1 MNTCKKIMYL
11 LIVFLICSAI
21 LFAYKNIEQITM
33 VGLIVPDKRNVVVSN
48 FLNTASY
55 TLSLNETRVILAAIS
70 KIKKGMVLSSDQPL
84 VITCDD
90 FMETFELGSDYY
102 PRRVFHALV
111 DAVSGLMRN
120 VIKIYNTE
128 EDLAD
133 SKKNKYSG
141 SYTEYHWL
149 NSGTSY
155 DAKKREI
162 SLRFDDQIIPLISQ
176 LESCYTSYELKSV
189 STMKSAYSIRL
200 YQLLIQWRSVGF
212 KKFSVRE
219 IRTLLDIED
228 HEYTTMSNFKKRVI
242 DLAVL
247 EINATSD
254 IFIAN
259 PKQKTKSDSLYE
271 QTREGREI
279 SHFTFRFR
287 EKKQAIEAAKPKN
300 EPKKLGV
307 AEVEVKPIQGAIVW
321 VSGETYLLKAIAEN
335 YPEITKEYVERFA
348 SDNDI
353 DIMGALLQIK
363 KDYESPGEFS
373 LKVS

>member
-1 MNTCKKIMYL
+1 
-11 LIVFLICSAI
+11 
-21 LFAYKNIEQITM
+21 M
-33 VGLIVPDKRNVVVSN
+33 VGLVVPEKRNVVVAN
-48 FLNTASY
+48 GLNTASY

-70 KIKKGMVLSSDQPL
+70 KIKKGMSLSSNEPL

-90 FMETFELGSDYY
+90 FMETFELGADYY
-102 PRRVFHALV
+102 PRRVFHSLV
-111 DAVSGLMRN
+111 DAVTGLMRN

-141 SYTEYHWL
+141 TYREYHWL
-149 NSGTSY
+149 HSGTTY
-155 DAKKREI
+155 DATKREI

-200 YQLLIQWRSVGF
+200 YQLLIQWRTVGF

-254 IFIAN
+254 IIISN
-259 PKQKTKSDSLYE
+259 PKPKTKTDSLYE
-271 QTREGREI
+271 QTRQGREI

-287 EKKQAIEAAKPKN
+287 EKKQAIEAVKSKPEGKKAAVVEKN
-300 EPKKLGV
+300 KSSLGAV
-307 AEVEVKPIQGAIVW
+307 AW
-321 VSGETYLLKAIAEN
+321 TSGEEYFFKDIVAL
-335 YPEITKEYVERFA
+335 YPEVTKEYVERFA
-348 SDNDI
+348 SSSEV

-363 KDYESPGEFS
+363 KDYESPGDFS